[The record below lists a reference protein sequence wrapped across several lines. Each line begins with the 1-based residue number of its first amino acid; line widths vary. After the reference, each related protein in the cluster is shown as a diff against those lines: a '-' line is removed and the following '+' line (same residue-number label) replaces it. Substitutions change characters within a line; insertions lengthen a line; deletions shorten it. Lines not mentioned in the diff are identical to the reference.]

1 MAKTLQEEFIDLVNT
16 KNAGLGLTL
25 ADVDFSDPS
34 DYVPGAEGG
43 TRNSVLTLTAKA
55 SSATFKGSKDYH
67 FNRFN
72 FTHPNGEDAVSVMIS
87 DLDLYWQ
94 EDDYALA
101 QFNKALPNHPVTL
114 SEVTITRSTVEGR
127 LRVKLKIVPTHLK
140 WQGAYVF
147 EIYDGKT
154 LLDSRDG
161 ELDGFN

>member
-1 MAKTLQEEFIDLVNT
+1 MAKTLQEEFIDMVNA

-34 DYVPGAEGG
+34 DYVPGEEGG

-55 SSATFKGSKDYH
+55 TSATFKGSKAYH

-72 FTHPNGEDAVSVMIS
+72 FTHPNGEDEVSVMMS

-94 EDDYALA
+94 EDDYVLA
-101 QFNKALPNHPVTL
+101 QFNKALPNHPVTM
-114 SEVTITRSTVEGR
+114 SEVTITRTTVDGH
-127 LRVKLKIVPTHLK
+127 LRVKIKIVPTHLK

-154 LLDSRDG
+154 LLDNRDG